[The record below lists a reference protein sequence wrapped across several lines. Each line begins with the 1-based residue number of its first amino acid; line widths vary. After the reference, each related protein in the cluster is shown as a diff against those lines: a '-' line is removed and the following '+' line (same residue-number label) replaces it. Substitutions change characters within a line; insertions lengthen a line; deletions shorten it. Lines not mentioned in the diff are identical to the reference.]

1 MSHYIRVISLTVK
14 EGTKLL
20 RTNPVF
26 LLRRLITYFSLPTGR
41 EERGK
46 KRHRKTPEQCT
57 ECRVL
62 QLTTEPAKHIR

>member
-26 LLRRLITYFSLPTGR
+26 LPRRLNKNNSIPNGS
-41 EERGK
+41 EERGEK
-46 KRHRKTPEQCT
+46 GTGRHQNNALNAGYCN
-57 ECRVL
+57 
-62 QLTTEPAKHIR
+62 

>member
-46 KRHRKTPEQCT
+46 KGTGRHQNNALNAGYCN
-57 ECRVL
+57 
-62 QLTTEPAKHIR
+62 